1 MLKRRSFWIVLLAVA
16 VLATGAATLKRQ
28 ARPAPVASI
37 STIAPATLEFL
48 PGDLTVVEARHL
60 RQIMTLTGSLRPVNQ
75 VMVKARVP
83 GQVREVLVREGE
95 AVQSGQLLLTM
106 DPSEFQA
113 RVDQA
118 RGTLEA
124 ARGQLD
130 IATRTRDNNQALLAK
145 GFISENAYT
154 TAASQYEIAHAN
166 LDSARGALDG
176 ARKSLAD
183 TVIRAPLSGLVSSR
197 TVQPGEKVAPDNR
210 LLDIVD
216 LRQLELAAAVPA
228 ADVMR
233 IAVGQKVE
241 VSVEGLAEPV
251 PGTVVRINPATESG
265 SRSIMTY
272 IRIDNPRQTLRAGM
286 FAEARTD
293 AGRQDR
299 CLDGATIG
307 AAKHRRPIVGV
318 HGRRRQAHAKA
329 GDARHARTRRPWRRR
344 RSRCGPAG
352 RRANRQG
359 QSRQPAVRHA
369 GETTVGST
377 EHGRRRQ
384 PGAATMRARRIKL
397 LAGVGTITVKR
408 S

>member
-37 STIAPATLEFL
+37 NTTTPATLEFL

-154 TAASQYEIAHAN
+154 TAASQYEIARAN

-241 VSVEGLAEPV
+241 ISVEGLAEPV

-272 IRIDNPRQTLRAGM
+272 IRIDNRRQTLRAGM
-286 FAEARTD
+286 FAEAQLTLADKTD
-293 AGRQDR
+293 ALTVPQSALQSTAGQSWVYTIEGGKLTQKPVTLGMRGRDDR
-299 CLDGATIG
+299 GVAVEVVAGLQAGAQ
-307 AAKHRRPIVGV
+307 IVKVNLGNLPSGTPV
-318 HGRRRQAHAKA
+318 KLPSVVPNTAA
-329 GDARHARTRRPWRRR
+329 GDQGRP
-344 RSRCGPAG
+344 
-352 RRANRQG
+352 Q
-359 QSRQPAVRHA
+359 
-369 GETTVGST
+369 
-377 EHGRRRQ
+377 
-384 PGAATMRARRIKL
+384 
-397 LAGVGTITVKR
+397 
-408 S
+408 